1 MKIRTDFVT
10 NSSSSSYCVEIQ
22 VVDKNDKI
30 YNLNI
35 DPDIYFGEDCDIEID
50 LKISPKKLVGVAS
63 VSELY
68 NMLIDSVR
76 LSFDYEEY
84 YKLKKFVKMVE
95 NDDWEAF
102 EEFDEFE
109 EGIQELVGDVEYFE
123 SVKNIASIDEIAS
136 VKLSKSFISYGESSG
151 CTVVNDTKLSDLA
164 QAVCDLDGEEKE
176 AAKAELI
183 KYLDKPQCE
192 GNSQNIIDDAGFA
205 PWPTGF
211 VGKTKWQY
219 EWKHLTDNVEEL
231 AKMIVN
237 NQLSDDDCGEEWIEI
252 NMSTGEIN
260 QAAMFKM
267 DK

>member
-22 VVDKNDKI
+22 VIDKDDKI

-35 DPDIYFGEDCDIEID
+35 EPDIYFGEDCDIEID

-76 LSFDYEEY
+76 LSFDY
-84 YKLKKFVKMVE
+84 
-95 NDDWEAF
+95 EAF

-231 AKMIVN
+231 AKMIV
-237 NQLSDDDCGEEWIEI
+237 II
-252 NMSTGEIN
+252 NCPMMIVVKNGL
-260 QAAMFKM
+260 K
-267 DK
+267 